1 MVCVRTGCMRTEDI
15 QVAVMY
21 PGGRADRLTVP
32 LCASNMD
39 VSIEPKDPYS
49 HDIVMLDNADKW
61 IWVPV
66 FRSRNTDAKVIY
78 RIRGDMLR
86 AYIEMNR
93 TKLKYH
99 MAKRMIG
106 WVDGAVS
113 IEPILGR
120 QFERITGVSPVGYA
134 SLAKRLDNWP
144 TVNHTNKSLR
154 AISLTNANY
163 FDKIQPIIDFVGVID
178 DYFADNPGYWRIYG
192 KGQYSDYLHESLYK
206 YENVEYCGYTEN
218 VFSELK
224 ASNIMFHFSR
234 FDSLPNAIL
243 EGMASN
249 LPVVANPYPV
259 FQEYGYP
266 LLIRNRTNIRALL
279 NRMQEP
285 SFRERYGQAGMDT
298 IKYEHNPRTVGYQY
312 AEFFKEIL

>member
-1 MVCVRTGCMRTEDI
+1 MRTRCMRTEDI

-21 PGGRADRLTVP
+21 PGGRSDRLTVP

-39 VSIEPKDPYS
+39 VSIEPSDPYE

-66 FRSRNTDAKVIY
+66 VQSRNTDAKVIY

-106 WVDGAVS
+106 RVDGAVS

-120 QFERITGVSPVGYA
+120 QFENATGVSPVGYA

-144 TVNHTNKSLR
+144 NVNHTNRSLR

-163 FDKIQPIIDFVGVID
+163 FDKIQPIVDYAGVID
-178 DYFADNPGYWRIYG
+178 DYFSENPGYWRIYG
-192 KGQYSDYLHESLYK
+192 KGQYSDYLHEHIAGFD
-206 YENVEYCGYTEN
+206 NVEYCGYTEN
-218 VFSELK
+218 VAEELGM
-224 ASNIMFHFSR
+224 SNIMFHFSR

-249 LPVVANPYPV
+249 LPVITNPYPV

-266 LLIRNRTNIRALL
+266 LIIRNRTNIRAML
-279 NRMQEP
+279 NRMHNP
-285 SFRERYGQAGMDT
+285 SFRERYGGAGMNMVEY
-298 IKYEHNPRTVGYQY
+298 KHSPGRVGYQY
-312 AEFFKEIL
+312 AEFFKKIL